1 MMSVTLISP
10 RSARPAAQSQSLS
23 EGISS
28 ISKLRLLK
36 YGISI
41 YRFMR
46 TPKYTRHSH
55 YEINHQN
62 LSSLKYDK
70 LHVTC
75 ITIAGIALDVRVS
88 RVYEQMFSWV
98 HHVLASRYIIVLIS
112 DVHRMLLL
120 RKQVLSS
127 LVSHELQ
134 SKRKIAFSIKP
145 REPVPMNIDH
155 HQDLLVV
162 REVIDL
168 PVPGE
173 GGVAAAELSE
183 GVHVAAAVL
192 IYETVHWELVQSLSG
207 AGID

>member
-1 MMSVTLISP
+1 
-10 RSARPAAQSQSLS
+10 
-23 EGISS
+23 
-28 ISKLRLLK
+28 
-36 YGISI
+36 
-41 YRFMR
+41 MR
-46 TPKYTRHSH
+46 IPKYTRHSH

-88 RVYEQMFSWV
+88 RVYDHMFRWA
-98 HHVLASRYIIVLIS
+98 HLLAHVLAGWKIIVLIS

-120 RKQVLSS
+120 GKEILSS
-127 LVSHELQ
+127 LISHELQ

-162 REVIDL
+162 VVVVDL

-192 IYETVHWELVQSLSG
+192 VDKTVHWELVQSLSG
-207 AGID
+207 AEID